1 MNELSA
7 KDKELSAKD
16 KELSAKDEDLHDVQ
30 AGYVHVTDQLKD
42 HEDKVDDCN
51 RTIGILT
58 NENEQLRQDLDEAK
72 RRFAEAFLQHAPKL
86 QGVSPGGRS

>member
-1 MNELSA
+1 M
-7 KDKELSAKD
+7 SAKD
-16 KELSAKDEDLHDVQ
+16 KELSAKDEDLHDAH
-30 AGYVHVTDQLKD
+30 AGYVRLTDQLKD
-42 HEDKVDDCN
+42 HEDKVDDCH

-58 NENEQLRQDLDEAK
+58 NENEQLRQDLDEAL